1 MDKNEDIKLDIIEYK
16 EALSNKW
23 FENFDNISKL
33 QKNSEVLSS
42 IEFWVKEILIEDIV
56 DNGIDNEEDFESY
69 FNPDYLHIST
79 RFMEYYTE
87 TKTKTLS
94 IGDVDDIMSY
104 VRNELPEYVY
114 DSDYYEELRECFYKQ
129 FDAVIY
135 TIARQVWDL
144 LEKDIV
150 TFKKIIN
157 E

>member
-23 FENFDNISKL
+23 FENYDNISKL
-33 QKNSEVLSS
+33 QKNSEVLSN
-42 IEFWVKEILIEDIV
+42 IEFWIKEILIEDIE
-56 DNGIDNEEDFESY
+56 DNGIDNEEEFEYY
-69 FNPDYLHIST
+69 FNPAHWSIST

-87 TKTKTLS
+87 KKTLL
-94 IGDVDDIMSY
+94 IKDVDDIMSY
-104 VRNELPEYVY
+104 VRNELPEYIY

-129 FDAVIY
+129 FDVVIY
-135 TIARQVWDL
+135 TIARQIWDY

-150 TFKKIIN
+150 EFKKIIN